1 MVDDLLSPGMFGPGV
16 CEWHSQCSRP
26 GLAVILGLVVKES
39 SGSWL
44 AVPDIKQNVF
54 FQKGTGRR
62 LCMKIF
68 EL

>member
-26 GLAVILGLVVKES
+26 GLLAVILGLVVKES

-44 AVPDIKQNVF
+44 AVPDIRSKTF
-54 FQKGTGRR
+54 FSKRNGQA
-62 LCMKIF
+62 LVYEDF
-68 EL
+68 